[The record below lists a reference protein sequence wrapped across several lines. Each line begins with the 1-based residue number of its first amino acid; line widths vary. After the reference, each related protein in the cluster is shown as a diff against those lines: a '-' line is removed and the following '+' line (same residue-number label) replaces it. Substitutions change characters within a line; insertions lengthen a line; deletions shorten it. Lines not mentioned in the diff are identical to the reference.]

1 MTENDIEWP
10 EIADENDVPPADMVL
25 PALEELPEGY
35 RSGFV
40 AVIGKP
46 NVGKSTLM
54 NRYVGEKVAIVSP
67 KPQTTRH
74 RILGIRTDDRAQIVF
89 VDTPGIHDPLHKLG
103 EVMVETA
110 TRAVPDADLILF
122 IVDVA
127 GYPVAGHP
135 VAGHP
140 TDEDRQIAGVLDE
153 HAGAPIFLVLNKA
166 DRADA
171 EEIEQHAAAY
181 GELLEVEDTAIISAT
196 TGAGTAALL
205 ERIIEFLPAGP
216 QYYPADQITDQAE
229 RIIGA
234 EFIREQVLRFI
245 REEVPHS
252 VAVVVEE
259 WKERSETLTYVSANI
274 FVEKGS
280 QKGILIGKGGSMLKR
295 IGQAAREELERFVG
309 HQVYLDLWVKVRKR
323 WRKDENV
330 LRWLGYSVP
339 KE

>member
-10 EIADENDVPPADMVL
+10 EIPDEDGVPPADTVL
-25 PALEELPEGY
+25 PAVEELPQDY
-35 RSGFV
+35 KSGFV

-127 GYPVAGHP
+127 E
-135 VAGHP
+135 HP

-153 HAGAPIFLVLNKA
+153 HAGAPVFLVLNKA

-171 EEIEQHAAAY
+171 EETEQHAAAY
-181 GELLEVEDTAIISAT
+181 GELLEVENTATISAT
-196 TGAGTAALL
+196 TGAGTGELL
-205 ERIIEFLPAGP
+205 DRIIECLPAGP
-216 QYYPADQITDQAE
+216 QYYPPDQITDQAE

-234 EFIREQVLRFI
+234 ELIREQVLRFT

-259 WKERSETLTYVSANI
+259 WKERSESLTYVSANI

-323 WRKDENV
+323 WRKDENA

-339 KE
+339 RK